1 MSTMKIKCI
10 GLGQAGNK
18 AAIQLIENKVLKQDE
33 VIILNTTIQ
42 DVPAKYR
49 TNCALQFGSTR
60 GCGKERKL
68 GKEYMLQALQD
79 GSVGIDDFIDGDEK
93 FFIIVTSTEGG
104 TGSGSSIILGE
115 YLQETIK
122 APVHMVS
129 FTGFEDD
136 VRGLKNTMDWFK
148 DLNDNFVVRTI
159 SNKKCL
165 QFTNNNRKKAELYAN
180 QIFVEQTKILIGQ
193 EIQPSDNNIDNMDFF
208 KINATPGF
216 MIVDRVSLDKI
227 GDTRQFNEAVKEAFE
242 NSTTFSTDPPARRI
256 GVIVNARPKVL
267 QAIDDSYSII
277 TNRYGIPLELFR
289 HVQES
294 QDENYISIVAAGLQ
308 MPVDEIREI
317 YNKFKKNREN
327 LNMNKDSFFNNSTNF
342 DTDFG
347 SDDLDIGD
355 YGKNPVATDQAT
367 RAAGKSN
374 FFQKYATAKK
384 QTITINSDVRKTM
397 DEL

>member
-1 MSTMKIKCI
+1 MSAMKIKVI

-18 AAIQLIENKVLKQDE
+18 AAIQLIEQKVLKQDE

-60 GCGKERKL
+60 GCGKERQL

-79 GSVGIDDFIDGDEK
+79 GSVGIDDFIEGDEK

-104 TGSGSSIILGE
+104 TGSGSSIVLGE

-148 DLNDNFVVRTI
+148 DLNDSFVVRTI

-165 QFTNNNRKKAELYAN
+165 QFTNNNRKKAEEYAN
-180 QIFVEQTKILIGQ
+180 QVFVEQTKILIGQ

-208 KINATPGF
+208 KINATSGF

-227 GDTRQFNEAVKEAFE
+227 GDTRQFNDAITDVFN
-242 NSTTFSTDPPARRI
+242 NSITFATDPPARRI

-267 QAIDDSYSII
+267 QAIDDSYSVI
-277 TNRYGIPLELFR
+277 TNKYGIPLELFR

-347 SDDLDIGD
+347 SDDLDIGE

-367 RAAGKSN
+367 RAAGKSS
-374 FFQKYATAKK
+374 FFQKYAKVKK
-384 QTITINSDVRKTM
+384 QTISIDSNARKAV